1 MDSEQVQTR
10 LPVTV
15 PRQSSNEDVLKE
27 RFRRD
32 LRDARAACEAL
43 GNRLRELEEF
53 LAIKDSEDS
62 LPVRKTDLVKSS
74 PCLFCQKSSHA
85 ITRCFSFSELTL
97 DKKRSYVQDNKLCW
111 RCMKDGHMCRD
122 CPVKD
127 KIKQCSVSGCDKKHP
142 ASLFHS
148 LRPTVAQSHQPSADV
163 TTLPPL

>member
-15 PRQSSNEDVLKE
+15 ARQSSNEDVLKE

-62 LPVRKTDLVKSS
+62 LPVRKTDLAKSS
-74 PCLFCQKSSHA
+74 PCIFCQKSYHA
-85 ITRCFSFSELTL
+85 ITRCYQFSGLTL
-97 DKKRSYVQDNKLCW
+97 REKRSYVKEKNLCW
-111 RCMKDGHMCRD
+111 LCMKDGHMYRD

-127 KIKQCSVSGCDKKHP
+127 KIKQCSVGGCGKKHP
-142 ASLFHS
+142 AALFHS